1 MLAFLG
7 ALLKRSRSH
16 TAFMGLLTIFS
27 FVPTEGKI
35 KTDGNYYC
43 GIFNSTETNGASGY
57 FTILISKEEASEYT
71 VQLDLSEFS
80 STCDYS
86 KGLTY
91 SINTDWNNAQ
101 SNSSSFDMCGKEYT
115 GLHYDPTFVCGP
127 DSEYYDTDCVLLG
140 RVESSGYI
148 YNCTEAEY
156 SKANFAICELGDLS
170 GKSGYLYETS
180 TNSSFFETKEEIDNL
195 PPYLYNYKR
204 PEGGE
209 LGAQHPAHTHTQTHK
224 HKNLSHFALSLTLFH
239 P

>member
-80 STCDYS
+80 STCDLYRTVRYIPAEAP
-86 KGLTY
+86 LIIT
-91 SINTDWNNAQ
+91 TDYGMFLLLKPA
-101 SNSSSFDMCGKEYT
+101 
-115 GLHYDPTFVCGP
+115 
-127 DSEYYDTDCVLLG
+127 LLG
-140 RVESSGYI
+140 RKSPSGGRRSS
-148 YNCTEAEY
+148 
-156 SKANFAICELGDLS
+156 DLRT
-170 GKSGYLYETS
+170 LQR
-180 TNSSFFETKEEIDNL
+180 
-195 PPYLYNYKR
+195 PPPRGVRKK
-204 PEGGE
+204 EGGRG
-209 LGAQHPAHTHTQTHK
+209 LLLYTGNGP
-224 HKNLSHFALSLTLFH
+224 FPCRFPLFI
-239 P
+239 